1 MLAAAAA
8 DDQNFHVKTS
18 IQVIQWLA
26 PNTVG
31 AGLPANAAVNPP
43 SYSRASPLP
52 QDLDSP
58 RDPRN

>member
-1 MLAAAAA
+1 M
-8 DDQNFHVKTS
+8 
-18 IQVIQWLA
+18 IPWLA

-52 QDLDSP
+52 QDLDLP